1 MPEEQGVYRVV
12 GGRRYRFPN
21 EERAKAF
28 DSARESLMRQYAS
41 EEGFLSQAGTAL
53 KSVLPGV
60 VRGTGLAAT
69 GIGSILE
76 SEAAKE
82 AGRYLEEKAKQ
93 TSELF
98 MEPYQRYTTGA
109 MLGETLGAMAPAA
122 LATAAAAA
130 AIPETGGL
138 SATVIPGIAGGV
150 IGMLQGA
157 GEVGEDIQQARERGT
172 QVSPEQEQKLALTQG
187 LITGA
192 LEGLPLGR
200 LAKGA
205 RSLATTGRIAM
216 SKPAEEATKEV
227 VDLLMAGRGEI
238 GRRALK
244 SAGIEGLTEG
254 AQQLS
259 QNLLAA
265 GAIPGLGPGYDPTR
279 GAFEGVLESAA
290 VGSVFGGT
298 LQGGIDLYNKKKLE
312 GYLSKEREKQKES
325 AEVGRQLEDAFISRE
340 IEGQRQA
347 EVAQG
352 ILAEEAQKAAQEA
365 SKQEGIKLDTSLTK
379 ALGVFSKEKA
389 TPEDKLD
396 AYREFAAQD
405 MFEKTYGELK
415 GAEIIQANKK
425 AYGFFKDS
433 VNPESLALGI
443 QMKEREAPGAVE
455 MVRTEAPEGM
465 GGVLP
470 SVEVA
475 PTPTGEE
482 RIPAFQDRISR
493 RLFGK
498 PYSRL
503 EPEQITAVDTQ
514 VEREVG
520 RPIIAPRIEEQQR
533 QAEQKAIQEQQE
545 SEARRQKQDAALF
558 SALEIASREGATVSE
573 KRAAYKDI
581 IAISELGSTYG
592 DLRGKDIRSVNARV
606 QGIIKNKQGVEDL
619 DAVKEFRARQAA
631 TEPVAEAPA
640 APEVEI
646 ATAPEVPQPTAP
658 VEQVPEITEPV
669 ADRETGVVSRPEDWD
684 SMLPSQQLNWAKR
697 AYPYAPQSEIES
709 FVTNTDPRLGAEVL
723 GYADR
728 RIAKKNEEFRVK
740 FPPATEEGMAKLPKG
755 KRPVSPVEA
764 AAVQP
769 ERGTPIERA
778 PRRLQPEPGLK
789 LDVEAAR
796 GVSEKAYEQLKKL
809 NVSDIYSTVVVDNF
823 LDEKGEVKPDMAQFL
838 NNVIKIASK
847 QNDVAT
853 SEKNLIDTVNHEVV
867 HGMRKSGFFTDAEW
881 NLLTSKFNP
890 NEELDKDT
898 IAAYQERFKAQGPE
912 AVQEKLQEEAVA
924 HAIERLSDAPAR
936 ELDIPSVSM
945 LTKVKSLARLGTAAN
960 NLGYNAEDL
969 ISAVRAGQVGRRA
982 IKGAPTV
989 LEAVK
994 EGRTPRQLV
1003 PQGRL
1008 QVGDVPEEL
1017 PEMAAGPVD
1026 ESEIP
1031 AELRG
1036 EAPERISKEAPEIT
1050 EESREVPGTEASS
1063 PMYKIRPQKPAELF
1077 VERKDDSLVNMVQRG
1092 VSSGSPTLQILNDI
1106 KNYLF
1111 ETKVAKAALGPESE
1125 LGKAVSARQSVLDQ
1139 FAPIE
1144 KSAENLSQ
1152 FLGPTVDKYTAA
1164 NSAAIVSIR
1173 QSQKVSELLSTML
1186 LEGYAFFDPKT
1197 GFILVKKS
1205 KDHALMPQLENL
1217 AKKGKINQALD
1228 AAFARGFMETQRAT
1242 GNAEAIL
1249 GGVFSVKDY
1258 QAIEAKYAN
1267 DTDIQEFLRVYRNL
1281 NDALLE
1287 LNRYVG
1293 NFDQATTQRYKR
1305 YFYTPRYRV
1314 PVDKD
1319 GYPLAPTAS
1328 NAKIAN
1334 LQGLKP
1340 IKGAK
1345 LPVADALENI
1355 ISNAQFMLSY
1365 AMKNEAGVRTIR
1377 DAVDANIAKATG
1389 TAKAVKVREPK
1400 FAGDPGRVVRVNV
1413 KGRPEYYEV
1422 LDPLL
1427 YQAMVSSGF
1436 TPSAMDMVGRSF
1448 GRVFRSGI
1456 TRSFPFAFGNM
1467 FLDSIN
1473 LWSLG
1478 IYKGSPIVAIPRNL
1492 IEGGVSVFNSAFWK
1506 TDPAL
1511 QELASAGLLPSD
1523 IAARNAIDTAKNIKK
1538 KLKIEQDESLKYLF
1552 SKVWDGSV
1560 GFMEKLASASET
1572 VNRVQVYKNVLKDM
1586 RNTGMSAEEAKA
1598 TALYATMQ
1606 YPVNFDTRGS
1616 GQIASWVASYL
1627 PFVSASSQGTDVFYR
1642 HIRDIVRTGK
1652 TRTLPSG
1659 RVIGGKQ
1666 MSSPLQ
1672 KSMIEASKTALYQ
1685 SIGFGAVYSLLMAA
1699 FGWEEWKKLRLEERY
1714 RTLLVPIPVAGGG
1727 MMKIPVPPTLGAIS
1741 LMIPA
1746 ALAESIK
1753 GHENGAEIAKSMAAF
1768 FAGMFT
1774 FDPTPQFIR
1783 PAIEVA
1789 TNKNFFTWRPIE
1801 NESLQKLP
1809 PQYRYDERTNL
1820 LSRYMSKFLNEV
1832 AIPISP
1838 VQFEHLVRGYLGTL
1852 GVFANE
1858 LISQTV
1864 DIKSQDEPERFRP
1877 FTDPHLLPGIGK
1889 IFLDPDV
1896 DRKAIDDYYAIRNA
1910 ATQAANALKIEA
1922 ASEEF
1927 QSNPEALREMLIL
1940 SRINEA
1946 MEAGPE
1952 KEMQELRKLKRQVQS
1967 APSSQISPSR
1977 KTDVIKK
1984 INARMSHIAGSVQP
1998 LKRYVPFN
2006 AF

>member
-1 MPEEQGVYRVV
+1 MPESTGVYRIIA
-12 GGRRYRFPN
+12 GRRYEFP
-21 EERAKAF
+21 
-28 DSARESLMRQYAS
+28 S
-41 EEGFLSQAGTAL
+41 EEAASQWDARREARMVRRAEEEGLFSLSGAGTVV
-53 KSVLPGV
+53 KSIAPGL
-60 VRGTGLAAT
+60 VRGLGLAAT
-69 GIGSILE
+69 GIGSTADLQ
-76 SEAAKE
+76 AARDIGK
-82 AGRYLEEKAKQ
+82 YLEDASET

-98 MEPYQRYTTGA
+98 GVEPYQKYTKGA
-109 MLGETLGAMAPAA
+109 MVGQTIGAMIPASI
-122 LATAAAAA
+122 LAAGAAAAA
-130 AIPETGGL
+130 EAAPITGGL
-138 SATVIPGIAGGV
+138 TAPVAAALAAGAFGAA
-150 IGMLQGA
+150 QGA
-157 GEVGEDIQQARERGT
+157 GEIGSEIRAARERGAKI
-172 QVSPEQEQKLALTQG
+172 SAEEERKLALIQG
-187 LITGA
+187 GITGLTEA
-192 LEGLPLGR
+192 VGGKVLGKMV
-200 LAKGA
+200 KGA
-205 RSLATTGRIAM
+205 RGIAAAGRAAGSVPGDAATRELT
-216 SKPAEEATKEV
+216 
-227 VDLLMAGRGEI
+227 DLLQTTYPGMA
-238 GRRALK
+238 RRALGF
-244 SAGIEGLTEG
+244 AAEEGLTEG

-259 QNLLAA
+259 QNILARGDISA
-265 GAIPGLGPGYDPTR
+265 LGPGYDPTR
-279 GAFEGVLESAA
+279 GIMEGVPESVL
-290 VGSVFGGT
+290 VGSAFGGA
-298 LQGGIDLYNKKKLE
+298 LGGGIDLY
-312 GYLSKEREKQKES
+312 KQKILERRLSQIRERQSES
-325 AEVGRQLEDAFISRE
+325 ADVGRQLEDALISRE
-340 IEGQRQA
+340 IEGQRQ
-347 EVAQG
+347 EEIAQG
-352 ILAEEAQKAAQEA
+352 IIAEEA
-365 SKQEGIKLDTSLTK
+365 D
-379 ALGVFSKEKA
+379 KA
-389 TPEDKLD
+389 TREQALSE
-396 AYREFAAQD
+396 YREFAARD
-405 MFEKTYGELK
+405 LF
-415 GAEIIQANKK
+415 AK
-425 AYGFFKDS
+425 AYNELSTPEVLK
-433 VNPESLALGI
+433 VNRKAQELFTKGVSLEDL
-443 QMKEREAPGAVE
+443 API
-455 MVRTEAPEGM
+455 
-465 GGVLP
+465 
-470 SVEVA
+470 A
-475 PTPTGEE
+475 PTEE
-482 RIPAFQDRISR
+482 QVALPPEEAA
-493 RLFGK
+493 
-498 PYSRL
+498 PV
-503 EPEQITAVDTQ
+503 EPEAIEA
-514 VEREVG
+514 EV
-520 RPIIAPRIEEQQR
+520 
-533 QAEQKAIQEQQE
+533 
-545 SEARRQKQDAALF
+545 
-558 SALEIASREGATVSE
+558 V
-573 KRAAYKDI
+573 
-581 IAISELGSTYG
+581 
-592 DLRGKDIRSVNARV
+592 
-606 QGIIKNKQGVEDL
+606 
-619 DAVKEFRARQAA
+619 
-631 TEPVAEAPA
+631 A
-640 APEVEI
+640 APEVEPIVESAQVEEAKPAAPATPPVVEAPSEVQPI
-646 ATAPEVPQPTAP
+646 AEISDQVVQPSAEPAEPLVEAPVAPEAETVAA
-658 VEQVPEITEPV
+658 VEQVPVEDIAQQDIAKAESGPLFFKTAKGSTYSFADGKTKRNKSLHQFHDPKDIGEKPISGLTLFLAPTDARKIGFWQASNAPGKRIEVKGDEVVASSLHPLTGVRRVDERIGIASRTPAVGLSPLELWDQGSDMAWRRTHPGNPITEIT
-669 ADRETGVVSRPEDWD
+669 
-684 SMLPSQQLNWAKR
+684 
-697 AYPYAPQSEIES
+697 QSE
-709 FVTNTDPRLGAEVL
+709 
-723 GYADR
+723 
-728 RIAKKNEEFRVK
+728 
-740 FPPATEEGMAKLPKG
+740 EGVAKLPEG
-755 KRPVSPVEA
+755 ERPPAPIETAAPLPEGEVQIDRSTA
-764 AAVQP
+764 AAK
-769 ERGTPIERA
+769 
-778 PRRLQPEPGLK
+778 PEPKLK

-796 GVSEKAYEQLKKL
+796 AVSQKAYEQLKKL

-853 SEKNLIDTVNHEVV
+853 SEENLINTINHEVV
-867 HGMRKSGFFTDAEW
+867 HGMRNSGFFTDAEW
-881 NLLTSKFNP
+881 NLLTTRFNP
-890 NEELDKDT
+890 NDELDRDT
-898 IAAYQERFKAQGPE
+898 IAAYRDRFKGQGPE
-912 AVQEKLQEEAVA
+912 VVQEKLQEEAVA
-924 HAIERLSDAPAR
+924 HAIERLSNLPAR
-936 ELDIPSVSM
+936 DLDIPSVSM

-989 LEAVK
+989 LEAIK
-994 EGRTPRQLV
+994 EGRTPRQLM

-1017 PEMAAGPVD
+1017 PGMEVGPVD

-1050 EESREVPGTEASS
+1050 EESREVPGTGASS

-1092 VSSGSPTLQILNDI
+1092 VSGGSPTLQILNDI

-1258 QAIEAKYAN
+1258 QAIEAKYAK

-1413 KGRPEYYEV
+1413 KGKPEYYEV

-1627 PFVSASSQGTDVFYR
+1627 PFVSASAQGTDVFYR

-1659 RVIGGKQ
+1659 RVVGGKQ

-1672 KSMIEASKTALYQ
+1672 RSMIEASKSALYQ
-1685 SIGFGAVYSLLMAA
+1685 SVVFGSVYSLLMAA

-1984 INARMSHIAGSVQP
+1984 INSRMSQIAGSVQH